1 MAENRR
7 FVVWV
12 DRSPQSI
19 FGPAS
24 NPVNRN
30 GALLL
35 FDEQERAQS
44 ECDRLNARSSN
55 SHMRYSVKLAP
66 AQFECGA
73 NVAGNETAV
82 GAY

>member
-30 GALLL
+30 GVLLL

-66 AQFECGA
+66 EP
-73 NVAGNETAV
+73 TARPQMIRTRS
-82 GAY
+82 

>member
-1 MAENRR
+1 MSETQR

-12 DRSPQSI
+12 ERSPQSI
-19 FGPAS
+19 FGAAS

-35 FDEQERAQS
+35 FDEEEPARA

-55 SHMRYSVKLAP
+55 SYMRYSIKLAAKP
-66 AQFECGA
+66 A
-73 NVAGNETAV
+73 AGPR
-82 GAY
+82 

>member
-1 MAENRR
+1 MSETRR

-19 FGPAS
+19 FGAAS

-35 FDEQERAQS
+35 FDEEEPARS
-44 ECDRLNARSSN
+44 ECDRLNARSNN
-55 SHMRYSVKLAP
+55 SYMRYSVKLAP
-66 AQFECGA
+66 KPA
-73 NVAGNETAV
+73 AGPR
-82 GAY
+82 

>member
-1 MAENRR
+1 MAETRR

-12 DRSPQSI
+12 DRSPQSL

-35 FDEQERAQS
+35 FDEEERARS
-44 ECDRLNARSSN
+44 ECDLLNARAGS

-66 AQFECGA
+66 KHAEDSRA
-73 NVAGNETAV
+73 KSDTRAGT
-82 GAY
+82 